1 MQRFGKVAACFV
13 LFCGAFSAFGQET
26 RGAIQGRVLDS
37 TGGAIPG
44 AQVKAV
50 NTATGVELSAAT
62 NESGNCTLP
71 YLLAGTYRIQAQAKG
86 FKRSVRDVIELRI
99 NDRVD
104 LNFELE
110 VGQTSESIEVTA
122 DAPLLDTASSS
133 LGQVVDQRRI
143 TELPTF
149 GGSVMSLVQLA

>member
-26 RGAIQGRVLDS
+26 RGAILGRVSDS

-50 NTATGVELSAAT
+50 NTATGVELSAVT
-62 NESGNCTLP
+62 NDSGNYTLP
-71 YLLAGTYRIQAQAKG
+71 YLLTGTYRVEAQAKG
-86 FKRSVRDVIELRI
+86 FKRSVREGIELRI

-110 VGQTSESIEVTA
+110 VGQTTETIEVRA
-122 DAPLLDTASSS
+122 
-133 LGQVVDQRRI
+133 
-143 TELPTF
+143 
-149 GGSVMSLVQLA
+149 